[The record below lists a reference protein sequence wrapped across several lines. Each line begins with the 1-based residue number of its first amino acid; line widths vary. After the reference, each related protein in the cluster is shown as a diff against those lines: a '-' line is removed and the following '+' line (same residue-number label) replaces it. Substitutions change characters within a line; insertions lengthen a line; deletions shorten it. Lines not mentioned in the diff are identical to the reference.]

1 MNVQGEASVHNINGK
16 KQYRGEFYLPES
28 EKYEFLKLRGKLNFE
43 KLECEQKISI
53 EGELKGTTLKAPK
66 VKIVGSAN
74 LSRLEADQLKIAFSN
89 KSCYDSIFAKDAV
102 VCPQKENQ
110 EFRNEVVAVIE
121 HILKT
126 KLPQQMAKGTTE
138 IDIKFLAGE
147 TIDIDSCNVDK
158 IICKDA
164 IIRGSC
170 NIGVLVHENNV
181 KVDNNVH
188 IEEDRVE
195 KYSL

>member
-1 MNVQGEASVHNINGK
+1 MNIQGEASVHNVNGK
-16 KQYRGEFYLPES
+16 KQYRGEFYLPEG
-28 EKYEFLKLRGKLNFE
+28 EKYESLKLRGKLNFE

-53 EGELKGTTLKAPK
+53 EGELKGTALKAPK

-74 LSRLEADQLKIAFSN
+74 LKKLEADKLKIVFSN
-89 KSCYDSIFAKDAV
+89 KSCYDSILAKDTV

-121 HILKT
+121 HILKA
-126 KLPQQMAKGTTE
+126 KLPQQVAKGKTE

-164 IIRGSC
+164 IIRGPC
-170 NIGVLVHENNV
+170 NIGLLVHENNI

-188 IEEDRVE
+188 IAEDRVE